1 MLKNKI
7 FKRIFIQDPIETH
20 TTLRPIYQLLL
31 ESQIQED
38 QFKDNEYIEE
48 LYYECVNILILIMS
62 LNNIKY
68 HIPGET
74 YERNR
79 IRQKAQEA
87 GILIIVVYIMMKT
100 KNKQLYQ
107 YIEEEFFKKIEEQD
121 IEFHF
126 ENYHSHYAVA
136 QDIIIDSQDRQ

>member
-1 MLKNKI
+1 
-7 FKRIFIQDPIETH
+7 
-20 TTLRPIYQLLL
+20 
-31 ESQIQED
+31 
-38 QFKDNEYIEE
+38 
-48 LYYECVNILILIMS
+48 MS

-100 KNKQLYQ
+100 KNKLLYQ

-126 ENYHSHYAVA
+126 ENYHSHYAIA
-136 QDIIIDSQDRQ
+136 QDIIIDSKDRQSIDQILGERVVIIKDFRQKEEKMLIELRKKELWKEQQQKRE